1 MNDAT
6 SGKTLIIDD
15 HPLFRKG
22 VSQLIAMDE
31 RLRLVGEASS
41 GEQGIQL
48 ATTLDPDLILLDLNM
63 KGMGGIATL
72 QALRDAGVA
81 ARIVILTVSDA
92 ADDLVARQSEFAGV
106 GDTEAAL
113 RREHE
118 EAAERLAV
126 AAEELDGY
134 LLKEMEPDDLL
145 ARIGEALYGRMVI
158 SDSLNGL
165 LAHALR
171 DEAQT
176 DARRQAPLTQR
187 ERTILTCLANGLS
200 NKLIARELDIAEG
213 TVKVHIKN
221 LLKKLKFRSRLEA
234 AVWAIDE
241 GIRG

>member
-1 MNDAT
+1 VSLIPRGDA
-6 SGKTLIIDD
+6 
-15 HPLFRKG
+15 
-22 VSQLIAMDE
+22 
-31 RLRLVGEASS
+31 
-41 GEQGIQL
+41 L
-48 ATTLDPDLILLDLNM
+48 A
-63 KGMGGIATL
+63 
-72 QALRDAGVA
+72 
-81 ARIVILTVSDA
+81 LTRA
-92 ADDLVARQSEFAGV
+92 LVAVDSRNPSLAPDGPGES
-106 GDTEAAL
+106 
-113 RREHE
+113 
-118 EAAERLAV
+118 AV
-126 AAEELDGY
+126 AELLARVLREWGFAVD
-134 LLKEMEPDDLL
+134 LLEALPGRPNLL

-241 GIRG
+241 GIRD

>member
-1 MNDAT
+1 
-6 SGKTLIIDD
+6 
-15 HPLFRKG
+15 
-22 VSQLIAMDE
+22 
-31 RLRLVGEASS
+31 
-41 GEQGIQL
+41 
-48 ATTLDPDLILLDLNM
+48 
-63 KGMGGIATL
+63 
-72 QALRDAGVA
+72 
-81 ARIVILTVSDA
+81 
-92 ADDLVARQSEFAGV
+92 
-106 GDTEAAL
+106 
-113 RREHE
+113 
-118 EAAERLAV
+118 
-126 AAEELDGY
+126 
-134 LLKEMEPDDLL
+134 
-145 ARIGEALYGRMVI
+145 MVI

-241 GIRG
+241 GIRD